1 MYFSRQS
8 IIYLTVATLLF
19 LSVYSYFQFLEY
31 KKYTSYVKHTY
42 EVMNA
47 NEVVE
52 VNLLHLL
59 RLRREYVLFQDST
72 TREQI
77 INAHQKLLSS
87 VDTLILMTDD
97 NKNQVRNLKDISAL
111 LHHAHLDKNTWFAHT
126 DQPMSLDS
134 MKAEV
139 QHNGAVLDTIF
150 HELDQVKTIE
160 NKLLRLRLSFQEE
173 SGSAI
178 PIMLLVTGLT
188 SIIMLIYAFQMMNSD
203 IKERIQAQKAL
214 EKNIHQLNLANE
226 ELERFAFIASHNLKE
241 PLRKSR
247 TFISRVLPESDPQSS
262 SHSFLIKTEQTLGRL
277 QDMLDDLLVF
287 NRLLHHNE
295 KKELLDLKQII
306 NAAADG
312 FMAEMSKCSAS
323 ILTGEL
329 PAVHGFRY
337 QVELVF
343 QHLISNSLKYHQ
355 PDIPPVI
362 SISAQFNEESGHHV
376 IFFTDNGIGFDADYT
391 QKIFEIFGRL
401 HSKDEYEGTGIGLA
415 ICRRVM
421 FNHDGFI
428 SAESSPGNGVRFSLY
443 FPV

>member
-1 MYFSRQS
+1 MFFSRQS

-31 KKYTSYVKHTY
+31 KKYTSYVEHTY
-42 EVMNA
+42 ETLNA

-59 RLRREYVLFQDST
+59 RLRREYVLFQQPE
-72 TREQI
+72 TRRQI
-77 INAHQKLLSS
+77 IEAHQKLLLS
-87 VDTLILMTDD
+87 VDTLKLMTDD
-97 NKNQVRNLKDISAL
+97 NKNQIRNLKDINTL
-111 LHHAHLDKNTWFAHT
+111 LTHARLDRESWFDTTAS
-126 DQPMSLDS
+126 PVSIDS

-139 QHNGAVLDTIF
+139 QNNGAVLDTIF
-150 HELDQVKTIE
+150 HELDQVKAIE
-160 NKLLRLRLSFQEE
+160 DKLLHMRLNFQQE

-178 PIMLLVTGLT
+178 PLMLLITGLT
-188 SIIMLIYAFQMMNSD
+188 AITMLIYAFQMMNSD
-203 IKERIQAQKAL
+203 LKERVRAQKAL
-214 EKNIHQLNLANE
+214 EKNIQQLNLANE

-247 TFISRVLPESDPQSS
+247 TFISRILPESDPQSTIYP
-262 SHSFLIKTEQTLGRL
+262 HLIKTEQTLGRL
-277 QDMLDDLLVF
+277 QHLLDDLLIF
-287 NRLLHHNE
+287 TRLLHHNE
-295 KKELLDLKQII
+295 NKELLDLEKII
-306 NAAADG
+306 NSLADD
-312 FMAEMSKCSAS
+312 FKEEMSKTSAT
-323 ILTGEL
+323 ILTGQL
-329 PAVHGFRY
+329 PAVNGFRY
-337 QVELVF
+337 QVQLVF
-343 QHLISNSLKYHQ
+343 QHLISNSLKYHR

-362 SISAQFNEESGHHV
+362 SISSQFNEESGHHV
-376 IFFTDNGIGFDADYT
+376 ILFSDNGIGFDADYT

-415 ICRRVM
+415 ICRRAM